1 MPTNVSIGR
10 VKIHWTGARRLT
22 TKAYWTCRSSSLE
35 RRFFAPPTACWID
48 SDCVPCRQIG
58 SSPLPYIGMKRAA
71 IAETRTKE
79 PPGIAPY
86 RTVLLL
92 VLSGGAIDASAEK
105 VEGLFTVFYSE

>member
-1 MPTNVSIGR
+1 
-10 VKIHWTGARRLT
+10 
-22 TKAYWTCRSSSLE
+22 
-35 RRFFAPPTACWID
+35 
-48 SDCVPCRQIG
+48 
-58 SSPLPYIGMKRAA
+58 MKRAA

-105 VEGLFTVFYSE
+105 VEGLFTVFYSEL